1 MLDWIIFLAVSF
13 YGSGWVFFRALGYM
27 EGKPVLRRQ
36 VRRVMAVPVS
46 CTVTLLNLGLMR
58 GWMGFSAHI
67 LAEALASLALAA
79 LLAAAVSALLCAFRQ
94 NSVRRRHPRTAPIR
108 RTAARTVPGKRY
120 AA

>member
-1 MLDWIIFLAVSF
+1 MLEWIIFLAVSF

-67 LAEALASLALAA
+67 LAEALAA

-94 NSVRRRHPRTAPIR
+94 NSVRRRQPRTAPIR